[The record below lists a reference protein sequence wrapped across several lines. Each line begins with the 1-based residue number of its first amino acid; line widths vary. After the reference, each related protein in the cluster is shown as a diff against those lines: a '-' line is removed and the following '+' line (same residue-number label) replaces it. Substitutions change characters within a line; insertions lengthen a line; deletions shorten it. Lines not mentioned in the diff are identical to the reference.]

1 MFSKNIALTARVK
14 APTRC
19 WVPWFTDYSS
29 ITNKLVSHSQTS
41 DWVLCKKWMTS
52 IFCARCS
59 LKAFGSSYGPS
70 TNHHIYLVQRP
81 VQWCQKRIPFLFLMA
96 MASNILHPMIQTTV
110 KRVPCNELH
119 NKYSMC
125 VPYHYIGGGL
135 LLRGLQESLIGFI
148 VFIVADQNTI

>member
-41 DWVLCKKWMTS
+41 DWVLWKKWMTS

-59 LKAFGSSYGPS
+59 LKAFESSYGPL
-70 TNHHIYLVQRP
+70 TNHHIYLM
-81 VQWCQKRIPFLFLMA
+81 WCKDPSSGARREYHFLFLMA

-119 NKYSMC
+119 NKYSIT
-125 VPYHYIGGGL
+125 VFPLPLYWGGGCSSEAFRKVL
-135 LLRGLQESLIGFI
+135 
-148 VFIVADQNTI
+148 